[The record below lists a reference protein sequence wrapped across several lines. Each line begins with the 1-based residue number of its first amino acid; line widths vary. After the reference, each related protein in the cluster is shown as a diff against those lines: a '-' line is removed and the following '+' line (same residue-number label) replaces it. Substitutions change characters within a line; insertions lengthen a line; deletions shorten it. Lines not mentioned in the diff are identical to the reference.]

1 MDLTFVS
8 VSVFKAVFDSTSWT
22 SLFFVDFVAELRVS
36 LDAEYVGTKYAGEK
50 DICALYPLLAVA

>member
-1 MDLTFVS
+1 MDFTFVS

-50 DICALYPLLAVA
+50 DISALYPLLAVA